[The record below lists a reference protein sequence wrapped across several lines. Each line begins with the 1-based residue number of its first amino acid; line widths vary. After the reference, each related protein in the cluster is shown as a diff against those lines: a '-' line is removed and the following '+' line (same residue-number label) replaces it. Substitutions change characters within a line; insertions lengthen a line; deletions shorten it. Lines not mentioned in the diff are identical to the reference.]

1 MNQQD
6 KPRILVVD
14 DRQDNLDLICEV
26 FENEPYE
33 IVTAG
38 DAEAALELTREKSPD
53 VAILDVQMP
62 GVDGYELCKKI
73 CALTQNRKTSIVFL
87 TAERTSSA
95 DAVHGLLIG
104 GCDYVTKPFE
114 VGELRARIHA
124 ILRTRREHEQDTE
137 AAKKVTRRLLGR

>member
-14 DRQDNLDLICEV
+14 DRQDDLDLICEV
-26 FENEPYE
+26 FENEPYQ

-38 DAEAALELTREKSPD
+38 DAEAALERAREKPLD

-62 GVDGYELCKKI
+62 DVDGYELCQKI
-73 CALTQNRKTSIVFL
+73 RALTQNWKTSIVFL
-87 TAERTSSA
+87 TAERTSRA
-95 DAVHGLLIG
+95 DAVHGLRIG

-114 VGELRARIHA
+114 EDELRARIHA

-137 AAKKVTRRLLGR
+137 AAKKVTRRLLGG

>member
-14 DRQDNLDLICEV
+14 DRQDDLDLICEV

-38 DAEAALELTREKSPD
+38 DAEAALELAREKPPD

-87 TAERTSSA
+87 TAERMSSA
-95 DAVHGLLIG
+95 DDICPPRSASKHS
-104 GCDYVTKPFE
+104 D
-114 VGELRARIHA
+114 LRI
-124 ILRTRREHEQDTE
+124 
-137 AAKKVTRRLLGR
+137 

>member
-6 KPRILVVD
+6 KPRILAVD

-38 DAEAALELTREKSPD
+38 DAEAALELAREKTPD

-62 GVDGYELCKKI
+62 DVDGYELCQR
-73 CALTQNRKTSIVFL
+73 LRELSLNRKIPILFL
-87 TAERTSSA
+87 TANRTAGA
-95 DAVHGLLIG
+95 DVVQGLDIG
-104 GCDYVTKPFE
+104 ACDYITKP
-114 VGELRARIHA
+114 VDAGELRARIRA
-124 ILRTRREHEQDTE
+124 ILRGKDEHERDVTT
-137 AAKKVTRRLLGR
+137 AKKITRRLLGR